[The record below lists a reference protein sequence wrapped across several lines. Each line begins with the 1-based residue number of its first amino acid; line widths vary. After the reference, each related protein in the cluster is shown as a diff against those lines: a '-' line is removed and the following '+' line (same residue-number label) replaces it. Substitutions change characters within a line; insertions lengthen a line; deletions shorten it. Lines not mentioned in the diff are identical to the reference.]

1 MSRLSSSRIA
11 SDNRAGW
18 IAFAG
23 GTLIPR
29 IAVRDETGRKTDLL
43 SALEG
48 QPAAILC
55 LPRPHSPACQ
65 QAARRFAVLKLAIP
79 QLTRAL
85 LLPETTRG
93 ADTVELAELGLKAY
107 VALTSNTIQT
117 GEKTLIYALSDTT
130 GCILETGPLP
140 PAQIAQLGVRIRSAF
155 PDSGPA
161 ASRPPASTDGTW
173 AWDQYWRDGRLASCG
188 GTGGANYQ
196 STITT
201 AWRRFFGRLADGARI
216 LDVCTGNGAIARLA
230 AEVAV
235 ARGLHFAI
243 DAFDSAAI
251 TPDAVPT
258 GAGRGM
264 ISFRERIAAEST
276 PYPADCFDC
285 LVGQYAIEYT
295 ELDRSLPEMARVS
308 KSDCRVRFMIH
319 AREGDVVASARRQL
333 GDINRLWRTGD
344 IFAVARKLVELR
356 ARSAPAR
363 DLRAV
368 EAHYRQSMQALQ
380 QAASDAVEPAM
391 YHDTCS
397 VLTHA
402 LSQQSRV
409 GAKPVL
415 DKIAE
420 VSGSLEAHAARLAAM
435 NRAAFDGTQAQRMA
449 VRAETLWKQPFQCKP
464 VVREDGV
471 IFGWTVESVSAGV
484 PGEGVVHRADM
495 E

>member
-11 SDNRAGW
+11 SGNRAES

-23 GTLIPR
+23 GALIPR
-29 IAVRDETGRKTDLL
+29 IAVRDEIGHRTDLL
-43 SALEG
+43 SALKG
-48 QPAAILC
+48 QPTALLC
-55 LPRPHSPACQ
+55 LPRPHSPTCQ
-65 QAARRFAVLKLAIP
+65 QAARRFAALKLTIP
-79 QLTRAL
+79 RLNRAL

-93 ADTVELAELGLKAY
+93 ADAVELAELGLKTY
-107 VALTSNTIQT
+107 VALTPNTIQT

-130 GCILETGPLP
+130 GCILEAGRLP
-140 PAQIAQLGVRIRSAF
+140 PAQIAQLGARIRSVF
-155 PDSGPA
+155 PDNGLD
-161 ASRPPASTDGTW
+161 ASRLPASAAGTW
-173 AWDQYWRDGRLASCG
+173 AWDQYWCDGRLASCG
-188 GTGGANYQ
+188 GTGGTNYQ
-196 STITT
+196 PTITT

-230 AEVAV
+230 AEVAA
-235 ARGLHFAI
+235 ARRIHFVI

-251 TPDAVPT
+251 APDVMP
-258 GAGRGM
+258 AGIGRDM

-276 PYPADCFDC
+276 PYPAGCFDC

-295 ELDRSLPEMARVS
+295 ELDRSLPEMVRVS

-319 AREGDVVASARRQL
+319 AKEGDVVAAARRQL
-333 GDINRLWRTGD
+333 GDIERLRRTGD

-356 ARSAPAR
+356 AEATPER
-363 DLRAV
+363 DLRAM
-368 EAHYRQSMQALQ
+368 EARYRQGMQALQ

-402 LSQQSRV
+402 LLQQSRV
-409 GAKPVL
+409 GAEPVL

-420 VSGSLEAHAARLAAM
+420 VAGSLEAHAARLAAM

-449 VRAETLWKQPFQCKP
+449 DRAETLWKQPFRYQP
-464 VVREDGV
+464 VVRADNV
-471 IFGWTVESVSAGV
+471 ILGWTVESVSAGV
-484 PGEGVVHRADM
+484 PGGTTHKADM